1 MNAANF
7 RPVSITPVLCK
18 TFEKYFK
25 KTLLLFLTEARSL
38 SPSQHGFL
46 LRWSCLS
53 NLILQKER
61 VTLLVDEGH
70 AVDLV
75 YLDFAKAFDSVNY
88 RFQLAKWK
96 SSGIDWASLNWV
108 KSYLSNPS
116 YQIQIDGVLSEEA
129 PS

>member
-1 MNAANF
+1 M
-7 RPVSITPVLCK
+7 
-18 TFEKYFK
+18 
-25 KTLLLFLTEARSL
+25 
-38 SPSQHGFL
+38 
-46 LRWSCLS
+46 
-53 NLILQKER
+53 
-61 VTLLVDEGH
+61 DEGH

-75 YLDFAKAFDSVNY
+75 YLDYAKAFNSANY

-96 SSGIDWASLNWV
+96 FSGIDLAALNWV